1 MKSGLTKLFALM
13 AAVMLTVSVTA
24 CSSSSSSYK
33 FEGRLDNTIVITAEN
48 SDAGSGGS
56 GSIRVGSGEVIVVE
70 SDLSSGSVKIR
81 VLASGKAESD
91 AAEAEQVFS
100 AKDTAEFPLPE
111 GEYDVYSE
119 VNEAKTSG
127 SLKMYTKAGETAAAA
142 GASAD
147 AGQSAGAGEA
157 ASEAAETYDVNS
169 DGDGEISLLGQAAA
183 AVDDRMEEIW
193 GENRRVSY
201 TEENNTIY
209 IVIWE
214 DGVDSEKVRSIQN
227 WDELKDDKMK
237 MCVEL
242 QEVFDQLGIKDG
254 HMVVQYGSVSEN
266 TSFLTIEDGEVTYDV
281 LAADSTKE
289 VENGEAG
296 GALVMTPEEQS
307 EAIAKYLECKPENV
321 VFYDTGTFNEEERV
335 AIFRYVDDGGNEADL
350 LLLLFDD
357 GSLYGYT
364 PEKELV
370 DAKEALSG
378 NKVTVERTDSGVGMA
393 NPWTEITEEEANQL
407 VARLFK
413 APEGAED
420 VIWFKCEDLGDKSQN
435 LSPMVQLSFT
445 LNGLPFTARA
455 QQGASEDA
463 DTAGLY
469 VNWTAG
475 PEDVTLANW
484 GQGKMAG
491 KTYRSMNDTG
501 YVDLITWYDVEIG
514 IAYSLSTAAED
525 LDGFDI
531 QAIAEQMYAEG
542 K

>member
-1 MKSGLTKLFALM
+1 MKTELTKLFALM
-13 AAVMLTVSVTA
+13 AAVVLAVSATA
-24 CSSSSSSYK
+24 CSSSSSSFK
-33 FEGRLDNTIVITAEN
+33 FEGRMDNTIVITAEN
-48 SDAGSGGS
+48 SDTDAGGS
-56 GSIRVGSGEVIVVE
+56 GSIRVGSGEVIVAE

-111 GEYDVYSE
+111 GEYDVYSQ
-119 VNEAKTSG
+119 VNEAKTTG
-127 SLKMYTKAGETAAAA
+127 SLKLYTKAGETAAAA

-147 AGQSAGAGEA
+147 DEQTAGTGEA
-157 ASEAAETYDVNS
+157 ASEAVETYDVNS
-169 DGDGEISLLGQAAA
+169 DGEISLLGQAAA
-183 AVDDRMEEIW
+183 AMDDRLEEVW

-201 TEENNTIY
+201 TEETNTVY
-209 IVIWE
+209 IIIWE
-214 DGVDSEKVRSIQN
+214 DGVDSEKIRTSQN
-227 WDELKDDKMK
+227 WDEFKEDKRK
-237 MCVEL
+237 MSEDCQAIL
-242 QEVFDQLGIKDG
+242 DQAGIKDG
-254 HMVVQYGSVSEN
+254 HVIVQHASATEDI
-266 TSFLTIEDGEVTYDV
+266 SFLTIEDGEVTYDMF
-281 LAADSTKE
+281 AADSEKE

-335 AIFRYVDDGGNEADL
+335 AIFRYVDDEGNEADL

-378 NKVTVERTDSGVGMA
+378 NKVTVEKTDSGVGMA
-393 NPWTEITEEEANQL
+393 NPWTEITEEEADRL

-420 VIWFKCEDLGDKSQN
+420 VTWFKCEELGDKSKN

-455 QQGASEDA
+455 QQGAPEDA
-463 DTAGLY
+463 DIAGLY
-469 VNWTAG
+469 VDWTVG
-475 PEDVTLANW
+475 PEDATLANW

-514 IAYSLSTAAED
+514 IAYSLSTAAAD

>member
-13 AAVMLTVSVTA
+13 AAVVLTVSVTA

-147 AGQSAGAGEA
+147 AGQTAGAGEA
-157 ASEAAETYDVNS
+157 ASETAETYDVDS

-266 TSFLTIEDGEVTYDV
+266 TSFLTIEDGEVTYDMF
-281 LAADSTKE
+281 AADSEKE

-393 NPWTEITEEEANQL
+393 NPWTEITEEEADQL

-420 VIWFKCEDLGDKSQN
+420 VVWLKCEELGDKSKN

-455 QQGASEDA
+455 QQGAPEDA
-463 DTAGLY
+463 DIAGLY
-469 VNWTAG
+469 VDWTVG
-475 PEDVTLANW
+475 PEDATLANW

-491 KTYRSMNDTG
+491 KTYRAMNDTG

-514 IAYSLSTAAED
+514 IAYSLSTAAAD

>member
-1 MKSGLTKLFALM
+1 MKTELTKLFALM
-13 AAVMLTVSVTA
+13 AAVVLAVSATA
-24 CSSSSSSYK
+24 CSSSSSSFK
-33 FEGRLDNTIVITAEN
+33 FEGRMDNTIVITAEN
-48 SDAGSGGS
+48 SDTDAGGS
-56 GSIRVGSGEVIVVE
+56 GSIRVGSGEVIVAE

-111 GEYDVYSE
+111 GEYDVYSQ
-119 VNEAKTSG
+119 VNEAKTTG
-127 SLKMYTKAGETAAAA
+127 SLKLYTKAGETAAAA

-147 AGQSAGAGEA
+147 DEQTAGTGEA
-157 ASEAAETYDVNS
+157 ASEAVETYDVNS
-169 DGDGEISLLGQAAA
+169 DGEISLLGQAAA
-183 AVDDRMEEIW
+183 AMDDRLEEIW

-201 TEENNTIY
+201 TEETNTVY
-209 IVIWE
+209 IIIWE
-214 DGVDSEKVRSIQN
+214 DGVDSEKIRTIQN
-227 WDELKDDKMK
+227 WDEFKEDKRK
-237 MCVEL
+237 MSEDCQAIL
-242 QEVFDQLGIKDG
+242 DQAGIKDG
-254 HMVVQYGSVSEN
+254 HVIVQHASATEDI
-266 TSFLTIEDGEVTYDV
+266 SFLTIEDGEVTYDMF
-281 LAADSTKE
+281 AADSEKE

-335 AIFRYVDDGGNEADL
+335 AIFRYVDDEGNEADL

-378 NKVTVERTDSGVGMA
+378 NKVTVEKTDSGVGMA
-393 NPWTEITEEEANQL
+393 NPWTEITEEEADRL

-420 VIWFKCEDLGDKSQN
+420 VTWFKCEELGDKSKN
-435 LSPMVQLSFT
+435 LSPLVQLSFT

-455 QQGASEDA
+455 QQGAPEDA
-463 DTAGLY
+463 DIAGLY
-469 VNWTAG
+469 VDWTVG
-475 PEDVTLANW
+475 PEDATLANW

-514 IAYSLSTAAED
+514 IAYSLSTAAAD

>member
-1 MKSGLTKLFALM
+1 MRTELTKLLALM
-13 AAVMLTVSVTA
+13 AAVMLSVSVTA
-24 CSSSSSSYK
+24 CSSSSSSFK
-33 FEGRLDNTIVITAEN
+33 FEGRMDNTIVITAEN
-48 SDAGSGGS
+48 SDTDAGGS
-56 GSIRVGSGEVIVVE
+56 GSIRVGSGEVIVAE

-111 GEYDVYSE
+111 GEYDVYSQ
-119 VNEAKTSG
+119 VNEAKTTG
-127 SLKMYTKAGETAAAA
+127 SLKLYTKAGETAAAA

-147 AGQSAGAGEA
+147 DGQTAGTGEA
-157 ASEAAETYDVNS
+157 ASEAVETYDVNS
-169 DGDGEISLLGQAAA
+169 DGEISLLGQAAA
-183 AVDDRMEEIW
+183 AMDDRLEEIW

-201 TEENNTIY
+201 TEETNTVY
-209 IVIWE
+209 IIIWE
-214 DGVDSEKVRSIQN
+214 DGVDSEKIRSIQN
-227 WDELKDDKMK
+227 WDEFKEDKRK
-237 MCVEL
+237 MSEDF
-242 QEVFDQLGIKDG
+242 QKIFDQAGIKDG
-254 HMVVQYGSVSEN
+254 HIIVQHASATEDI
-266 TSFLTIEDGEVTYDV
+266 SFLTIEDGEVTYDMF
-281 LAADSTKE
+281 AADSAKE

-335 AIFRYVDDGGNEADL
+335 AIFRYVDDEGNEADL

-378 NKVTVERTDSGVGMA
+378 NKVTVEKTDSGVGMA
-393 NPWTEITEEEANQL
+393 NPWTEITEEEADRL

-420 VIWFKCEDLGDKSQN
+420 VIWFKCEELGDKSKN
-435 LSPMVQLSFT
+435 LSPLVQLSFT

-455 QQGASEDA
+455 QQGAPEDA
-463 DTAGLY
+463 DIAGLY
-469 VNWTAG
+469 VDWTVG
-475 PEDVTLANW
+475 PEDATLANW

-514 IAYSLSTAAED
+514 IAYSLSTAAAD

>member
-157 ASEAAETYDVNS
+157 ASETAETYDVDS

-281 LAADSTKE
+281 LAADSAKE

-335 AIFRYVDDGGNEADL
+335 AIFKHVDEGGNESDI

-393 NPWTEITEEEANQL
+393 NPWTEITEEEADQL

-420 VIWFKCEDLGDKSQN
+420 VVWLKCEELGDKSKN

-455 QQGASEDA
+455 QQGAPEDA
-463 DTAGLY
+463 DIAGLY
-469 VNWTAG
+469 VDWTVG
-475 PEDVTLANW
+475 PEDATLANW

-491 KTYRSMNDTG
+491 KTYRAMNDTG

-514 IAYSLSTAAED
+514 IAYSLSTAAAD